1 MSHQQRRQEL
11 AKLDQK
17 MVDMIIQTVLQKG
30 AEVRWSDIQGL
41 HDVKQT
47 LVENIVYPQLN
58 PDLFTGIR
66 SPDKGILF
74 YGPPGNGKTLL
85 AKAVATECKCT
96 FFSISAS
103 SLMSK
108 WMGESEKLM
117 KTLFAVARLQ
127 APSVIFFDE
136 IDSLL
141 SARKSEG
148 EHESSRR
155 LKTEFLVQVDGVS
168 S

>member
-1 MSHQQRRQEL
+1 ML
-11 AKLDQK
+11 
-17 MVDMIIQTVLQKG
+17 
-30 AEVRWSDIQGL
+30 
-41 HDVKQT
+41 
-47 LVENIVYPQLN
+47 
-58 PDLFTGIR
+58 
-66 SPDKGILF
+66 
-74 YGPPGNGKTLL
+74 YGPPGNGKTML
-85 AKAVATECKCT
+85 AKAVASECKCV

-141 SARKSEG
+141 TSRSSS
-148 EHESSRR
+148 EHEAARR
-155 LKTEFLVQVDGVS
+155 LKTEFLVQVDGVGS
-168 S
+168 SGDKGEKP

>member
-1 MSHQQRRQEL
+1 MRRAEL

-17 MVDMIIQTVLQKG
+17 MVDVIINTVLDKG
-30 AEVRWSDIQGL
+30 PGVHWKDIEGL
-41 HDVKQT
+41 SLVKQT
-47 LVENIVYPQLN
+47 LIENIVYPQLN
-58 PDLFTGIR
+58 PALFTGIR
-66 SPDKGILF
+66 SPDKGILL
-74 YGPPGNGKTLL
+74 YGPPGNGKTML
-85 AKAVATECKCT
+85 AKAVATECKCV

-141 SARKSEG
+141 SKR
-148 EHESSRR
+148 SS
-155 LKTEFLVQVDGVS
+155 
-168 S
+168 